1 MGAKIVYYWNLYWKV
16 ISMQLRSRMSFRL
29 NFFVMLM
36 GVFLREVATLA
47 LMVVLVQK
55 FDGLAG
61 WKTWEI
67 AFLYSFV
74 TLTFRNFSSFV
85 GGIGQIPSFIRT
97 GEMDVYLLTPSDPL
111 FLINCRN
118 TMIWRSFYNI
128 GILAVT
134 IYCAYR
140 AKIAFTPK
148 GILCLAVLI
157 LCGTFILFAIYLIV
171 YAVSI
176 RVVEVNALLKILD
189 SVYKQYM
196 IYPIS
201 IYGRIA
207 VWVFT
212 FLLPLGLASYYPSG
226 VLLGRIARLTLGWGT
241 LAVAAAACL
250 WVICAFLLWHISIK
264 RYNSTGT

>member
-1 MGAKIVYYWNLYWKV
+1 MGAKITYYWRLYWTV
-16 ISMQLRSRMSFRL
+16 LGMQLRSRMSFRL
-29 NFFVMLM
+29 NFFVMLA
-36 GVFLREVATLA
+36 GVFLREAATLA
-47 LMVVLVQK
+47 LMVVLVRK

-61 WKTWEI
+61 WSTWEI

-85 GGIGQIPSFIRT
+85 GGIGQIPAFIRT

-134 IYCAYR
+134 IYCAYK
-140 AKIAFTPK
+140 AQIAFAPGTVC
-148 GILCLAVLI
+148 CLAVLI
-157 LCGTFILFAIYLIV
+157 LCGMFILFAVYLII

-176 RVVEVNALLKILD
+176 RVVEVSALLKILD

-207 VWVFT
+207 AWAFT

-226 VLLGRIARLTLGWGT
+226 VLLGRVAGLTLGWGT
-241 LAVAAAACL
+241 LVIAAATCL
-250 WVICAFLLWHISIK
+250 WVTAAFLLWRVFIR
-264 RYNSTGT
+264 RYDSTGT

>member
-1 MGAKIVYYWNLYWKV
+1 MGAKVSYYWKLYWKV

-29 NFFVMLM
+29 NFFVMLV
-36 GVFLREVATLA
+36 GVFLREAATLA

-74 TLTFRNFSSFV
+74 TLTFRNFSSVV
-85 GGIGQIPSFIRT
+85 GGIGKIPSFIRT

-134 IYCAYR
+134 IYCAFR
-140 AKIAFTPK
+140 A
-148 GILCLAVLI
+148 GISFAPGGICCLAVLI
-157 LCGTFILFAIYLIV
+157 FCGMFILFAAYLIV
-171 YAVSI
+171 YAISI
-176 RVVEVNALLKILD
+176 RVVEVSSLLKILD
-189 SVYKQYM
+189 SVYKQYI
-196 IYPIS
+196 IYPIP
-201 IYGRIA
+201 IYGRVAAWI
-207 VWVFT
+207 FT

-226 VLLGRIARLTLGWGT
+226 VLLGKIAGLTMGWGT
-241 LAVAAAACL
+241 VGIAAVTVL
-250 WVICAFLLWHISIK
+250 WVIAAFLFWHVAIK

>member
-1 MGAKIVYYWNLYWKV
+1 MGAKVSYYWKLYWKV

-29 NFFVMLM
+29 NFFVMLV
-36 GVFLREVATLA
+36 GVFLREAATLA

-85 GGIGQIPSFIRT
+85 GGIGKIPSFIRT

-134 IYCAYR
+134 IYCAFR
-140 AKIAFTPK
+140 A
-148 GILCLAVLI
+148 GISFAPGGICCLAVLI
-157 LCGTFILFAIYLIV
+157 FCGMFILFAVYLIV
-171 YAVSI
+171 YAISI
-176 RVVEVNALLKILD
+176 RVVEVSALLKVLD

-196 IYPIS
+196 IYPIT
-201 IYGRIA
+201 IYGRLA
-207 VWVFT
+207 AWVFT

-226 VLLGRIARLTLGWGT
+226 VLLGLVEGLTMGWGT
-241 LAVAAAACL
+241 LIVAAASCL
-250 WVICAFLLWHISIK
+250 WVTVSLLAWRASIRK
-264 RYNSTGT
+264 YNSTGT

>member
-1 MGAKIVYYWNLYWKV
+1 MGAKIAYYWNLYWRV
-16 ISMQLRSRMSFRL
+16 LSMQLRSRMSFRA
-29 NFFVMLM
+29 NFFFMLV
-36 GVFLREVATLA
+36 GVFLREAATLA

-74 TLTFRNFSSFV
+74 TLTFRNYSSFV
-85 GGIGQIPSFIRT
+85 GGIRGIPGFIRT

-134 IYCAYR
+134 VYCAYR
-140 AKIAFTPK
+140 AGMAFTL
-148 GILCLAVLI
+148 GNICCLTMLI
-157 LCGTFILFAIYLIV
+157 FCGMFILFAVYLII
-171 YAVSI
+171 YAISV
-176 RVVEVNALLKILD
+176 RVVEVSALLKILD

-196 IYPIS
+196 IYPIP
-201 IYGRIA
+201 IYGKIA
-207 VWVFT
+207 AWAFT

-226 VLLGRIARLTLGWGT
+226 VLLGRITGLTLGWGT
-241 LAVAAAACL
+241 LVVMAAACL
-250 WVICAFLLWHISIK
+250 WVAAAIWVWRIAIRK
-264 RYNSTGT
+264 YDSTGT